1 MGENHIISSVS
12 GTHVAYF
19 VEICGVL
26 DQPFQHPSGFVVTKD
41 WQRFPARVV
50 PVDRETNHGTTGR
63 IGDVP
68 VRNLCHESD
77 HLDLMNFEAAYT
89 LACLLQA
96 QSSLLQ
102 GVCCRIVEVKVEY
115 SWNATEVRAS
125 PEISLSEVRRE
136 VKFKPFDSTLGMKEK
151 DKK

>member
-1 MGENHIISSVS
+1 
-12 GTHVAYF
+12 
-19 VEICGVL
+19 
-26 DQPFQHPSGFVVTKD
+26 
-41 WQRFPARVV
+41 
-50 PVDRETNHGTTGR
+50 
-63 IGDVP
+63 
-68 VRNLCHESD
+68 
-77 HLDLMNFEAAYT
+77 MNFEAAYT